1 VPNVLGFLRK
11 AAPFVAKALEL
22 GGPVGAMAGAVLNS
36 VAGTPVSTSDDLAA
50 AFAKTPD
57 QQKFIA
63 DLRASEQQFAL
74 QMKQLEIN
82 SVDELEKIMADDRAS
97 AREREIAVKDKVP
110 AILAFAITLGF
121 FATLWFV
128 FGHGVKTEARD
139 MANIMVG
146 TLGTAWVGVVT
157 YYFGSSRGSDRKT
170 EILAA
175 GQQSG
180 GGSGAGA

>member
-1 VPNVLGFLRK
+1 MANVLGFLKK
-11 AAPFVAKALEL
+11 AAPFVAKALEF
-22 GGPVGAMAGAVLNS
+22 GGPVGAMAGTIINS
-36 VAGTPVSTSDDLAA
+36 VAGTKISTSDDLAA

-63 DLRASEQQFAL
+63 DLKTSEQQFAL

-82 SVDELEKIMADDRAS
+82 SVDDLEKIMAAYRAS
-97 AREREIAVKDKVP
+97 ARGREIAVKDRTP
-110 AILAFAITLGF
+110 AILAFIITLGF
-121 FATLWFV
+121 FSTLFYV
-128 FGHGVKTEARD
+128 FGHGVKPEARD

-170 EILAA
+170 ELL
-175 GQQSG
+175 
-180 GGSGAGA
+180 AGATAKNS

>member
-1 VPNVLGFLRK
+1 MANVLGFLKK

-22 GGPVGAMAGAVLNS
+22 GGPVGVLAGTVVNA
-36 VAGTPVSTSDDLAA
+36 VAGGTGKIGTAEDLAA

-63 DLRASEQQFAL
+63 DLKTSEQQFAL

-82 SVDELEKIMADDRAS
+82 SADELEKIMAEDRAS
-97 AREREIAVKDKVP
+97 ARGREIAVKDKVP
-110 AILAFAITLGF
+110 AILAFSITAGF
-121 FATLWFV
+121 FATLFFV

-170 EILAA
+170 ELL
-175 GQQSG
+175 
-180 GGSGAGA
+180 AGASAKSS